1 MSLADDFQQR
11 RNTVGRDRMSKNKDD
26 REVVPAKEKKGQN
39 KDEDWKELCK
49 DCEILKL
56 YNDCTFGC
64 ELVKK
69 SLKRIPKKKSR

>member
-11 RNTVGRDRMSKNKDD
+11 RKTVGRDKMSENKDS
-26 REVVPAKEKKGQN
+26 REITPVKEKKDIN

-69 SLKRIPKKKSR
+69 SLKRISKKKSR